1 MLVVSWD
8 EMMVPPTVVKKES
21 SMVVTKVFLM
31 DILMVDQTVCV
42 MVHWMAVTT
51 EVSTVVM

>member
-1 MLVVSWD
+1 
-8 EMMVPPTVVKKES
+8 MMVPPTVVKKES